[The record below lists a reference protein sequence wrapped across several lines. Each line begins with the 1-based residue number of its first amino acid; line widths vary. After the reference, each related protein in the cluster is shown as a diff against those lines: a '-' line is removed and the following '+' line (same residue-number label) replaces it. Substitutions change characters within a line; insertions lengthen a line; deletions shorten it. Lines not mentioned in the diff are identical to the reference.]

1 MNSDEQADRLAQT
14 SVAVHP
20 IIATRWSPRALVPAA
35 EVPDDALR
43 AMLEAARWAASSGN
57 TQPARY
63 LVGRRGDET
72 FNRIF
77 EVLSVRNQGWAHAAS
92 ALLLGCAVTTNRKG
106 ELPMAE
112 YGVGLASQNLVLQA
126 VAEGFVAHQLGGFN
140 KEGAKLVFSL
150 PDDVRPLVVIAIG
163 VLGAPD
169 LLDEDRRAQ
178 ETRERRRIPLDE
190 FALTEW
196 GRPAFPTE

>member
-1 MNSDEQADRLAQT
+1 MSSDQQTDRLALT
-14 SVAVHP
+14 SVPVHP
-20 IIATRWSPRALVPAA
+20 IIAARWSPRALVPDA
-35 EVPDDALR
+35 EVPDEAVR

-72 FNRIF
+72 YRRIF
-77 EVLSVRNQGWAHAAS
+77 AVLSTRNQGWAHAAS
-92 ALLLGCAVTTNRKG
+92 VLLLGCAVTTNRKG
-106 ELPMAE
+106 EIPMTE

-126 VAEGFVAHQLGGFN
+126 VAEGYVAHQMGGFD

-150 PDDVRPLVVIAIG
+150 PEDVRPLVVIAIG
-163 VLGAPD
+163 VLGSPD

-178 ETRERRRIPLDE
+178 ETRERQRIPLDE
-190 FALTEW
+190 FALAEW
-196 GRPAFPTE
+196 GRPAF